1 MTRIKSGTKTHRK
14 HKKVLE
20 LAKGYRMSR
29 HKLYRSAKPAVL
41 HAGEYAFMGR
51 KLKKRDFRKLW
62 IVRMNAALRA
72 LGTKY
77 SVFIRQLK
85 SKNIELD
92 RKMLSL
98 LATEQ
103 PEIFK
108 KIVEDASK
116 K

>member
-1 MTRIKSGTKTHRK
+1 MRIKAGVKTRQK

-20 LAKGYRMSR
+20 LAKGYRMTR
-29 HKLYRSAKPAVL
+29 HKQFRVAQQAVL

-51 KLKKRDFRKLW
+51 KLRKRNFRQLW
-62 IVRMNAALRA
+62 IVRMNASLKS

-77 SVFIRQLK
+77 STFICQLK
-85 SKNIELD
+85 EKNIELD
-92 RKMLSL
+92 RKILAL

-108 KIVEDASK
+108 KIVEDAQK